1 MGRRDRRQDK
11 TAAKATHGE
20 PQDNT
25 KQNGRLTN
33 NTISYFKRVDQ
44 VLTED
49 AFDDEE
55 IKGTFIKNV
64 FAQVKEEGIQLLR
77 HTLTSKVLEKLIPVL
92 RKEQFTDF
100 LELIKEKIE
109 ILCCDRFASH
119 VIESICV
126 NYTGLYD
133 VDPDH
138 NDDLIEQF
146 LSFCEALR
154 KIVNVLVRDTYG
166 SHVVSILL
174 QVLSGV
180 KVSDHIVKS
189 RNSRNSK
196 KKIKESYVVKES

>member
-1 MGRRDRRQDK
+1 MGRQEKRQDK
-11 TAAKATHGE
+11 TATKPTDEE
-20 PQDNT
+20 PKDNM

-55 IKGTFIKNV
+55 IKGTFIRNV
-64 FAQVKEEGIQLLR
+64 FAQVKEEGVQLLR
-77 HTLTSKVLEKLIPVL
+77 HTLTSKVLEKLIPLL

-126 NYTGLYD
+126 SYTDLYG
-133 VDPDH
+133 VNPDH
-138 NDDLIEQF
+138 NSDLKEQF
-146 LSFCEALR
+146 ISFCKALR

-166 SHVVSILL
+166 SHVISILL

-196 KKIKESYVVKES
+196 KKIKESYVIKES

>member
-1 MGRRDRRQDK
+1 MGRQEKRQDK
-11 TAAKATHGE
+11 TGTKPTDEE
-20 PQDNT
+20 PKDNM

-55 IKGTFIKNV
+55 IKGTFIRNV
-64 FAQVKEEGIQLLR
+64 FAQVKEEGVQLLR
-77 HTLTSKVLEKLIPVL
+77 HTLTSKVLEKLIPLL

-126 NYTGLYD
+126 SYTDLYG

-138 NDDLIEQF
+138 NSDLKEQF
-146 LSFCEALR
+146 ISFCKALR
-154 KIVNVLVRDTYG
+154 KTVNVLVRDTYG
-166 SHVVSILL
+166 SHVISILL

-196 KKIKESYVVKES
+196 KKIKESYVIKES

>member
-1 MGRRDRRQDK
+1 MGRQEKRQDK
-11 TAAKATHGE
+11 TATKPTDEE
-20 PQDNT
+20 PKDNV

-55 IKGTFIKNV
+55 IKVTFIRNV
-64 FAQVKEEGIQLLR
+64 FAQVKEEGVQLLR
-77 HTLTSKVLEKLIPVL
+77 HTLTSKVLEKLIPLL

-126 NYTGLYD
+126 SYTDLYG

-138 NDDLIEQF
+138 NSDLKEQF
-146 LSFCEALR
+146 ISFCKALR
-154 KIVNVLVRDTYG
+154 KTVNVLVRDTYG
-166 SHVVSILL
+166 SHVISILL

-196 KKIKESYVVKES
+196 KKIKESYVIKES

>member
-1 MGRRDRRQDK
+1 MGRQEKRQDK
-11 TAAKATHGE
+11 TATKPTDEE
-20 PQDNT
+20 PKDNM

-55 IKGTFIKNV
+55 IKGTFIRNV
-64 FAQVKEEGIQLLR
+64 FAQVKEEGVQLLR
-77 HTLTSKVLEKLIPVL
+77 HTLTSKVLEKLIPLL

-126 NYTGLYD
+126 SYTDLYG

-138 NDDLIEQF
+138 NSDLKEQF
-146 LSFCEALR
+146 ISFCKALR
-154 KIVNVLVRDTYG
+154 KTVNVLVRDTYG
-166 SHVVSILL
+166 SHVISILL

-196 KKIKESYVVKES
+196 KKIKESYVIKES

>member
-1 MGRRDRRQDK
+1 MGRQEKRQDK
-11 TAAKATHGE
+11 TATKPTDEE
-20 PQDNT
+20 PKDNM

-55 IKGTFIKNV
+55 IKVTFIRNV
-64 FAQVKEEGIQLLR
+64 FAQVKEEGVQLLR
-77 HTLTSKVLEKLIPVL
+77 HTLTSKVLEKLIPLL

-126 NYTGLYD
+126 SYTDLYG

-138 NDDLIEQF
+138 NSDLKEQF
-146 LSFCEALR
+146 ISFCKALR
-154 KIVNVLVRDTYG
+154 KTVNVLVRDTYG
-166 SHVVSILL
+166 SHVISILL

-196 KKIKESYVVKES
+196 KKIKESYVIKES